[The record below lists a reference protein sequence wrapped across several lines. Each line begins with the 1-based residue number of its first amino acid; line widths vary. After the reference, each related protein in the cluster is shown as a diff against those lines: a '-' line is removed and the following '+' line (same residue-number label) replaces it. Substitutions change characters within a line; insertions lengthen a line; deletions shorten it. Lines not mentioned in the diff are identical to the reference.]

1 MPPAI
6 CPSFQRL
13 SGLLW
18 SVLTWR
24 HILSKLSFLLAFS
37 EAKGMCELHVVSA
50 IVPVWSFQI
59 TIATVSL
66 LIYAPL
72 LGGTGFSPQLFV
84 DESSLIHFVMYSLCA
99 SSWIGKKRK
108 EKKRRKKESSSLF
121 PRFPLIEGSFL
132 PYSGQHNGWWRLL
145 CWHITAED
153 WSLLH
158 AQCPRRA
165 ASVWA
170 PFLWR
175 ISKQLLT
182 GHGYR
187 CLLESTSWIRLLLG
201 TLSP

>member
-37 EAKGMCELHVVSA
+37 EAKRMCELHVVSA
-50 IVPVWSFQI
+50 IVPVWSFWI

-108 EKKRRKKESSSLF
+108 EKEKK
-121 PRFPLIEGSFL
+121 G
-132 PYSGQHNGWWRLL
+132 
-145 CWHITAED
+145 
-153 WSLLH
+153 
-158 AQCPRRA
+158 
-165 ASVWA
+165 
-170 PFLWR
+170 
-175 ISKQLLT
+175 KQLFVSQVPTHWGKLLT
-182 GHGYR
+182 LHW
-187 CLLESTSWIRLLLG
+187 STQWVVEAIMLAHYCQGLK
-201 TLSP
+201 SPTRAMPQTCS

>member
-108 EKKRRKKESSSLF
+108 EKEKK
-121 PRFPLIEGSFL
+121 G
-132 PYSGQHNGWWRLL
+132 
-145 CWHITAED
+145 
-153 WSLLH
+153 
-158 AQCPRRA
+158 
-165 ASVWA
+165 
-170 PFLWR
+170 
-175 ISKQLLT
+175 KQLFVSQVPTHWGKLLT
-182 GHGYR
+182 LQR
-187 CLLESTSWIRLLLG
+187 STQWAVEAIMLAHYCRGLK
-201 TLSP
+201 SPTRAMPQTCS

>member
-37 EAKGMCELHVVSA
+37 EPKRMCELHVVSA
-50 IVPVWSFQI
+50 KVPVWSFRI

-108 EKKRRKKESSSLF
+108 GEKRKAALCFPGSHSLREASYLTAVNTMGGGGYYVGALLPRTEVSYTRNAPDVQLAYGPLFCEGYLSS
-121 PRFPLIEGSFL
+121 
-132 PYSGQHNGWWRLL
+132 
-145 CWHITAED
+145 CWLAMATD
-153 WSLLH
+153 
-158 AQCPRRA
+158 
-165 ASVWA
+165 V
-170 PFLWR
+170 
-175 ISKQLLT
+175 
-182 GHGYR
+182 Y
-187 CLLESTSWIRLLLG
+187 
-201 TLSP
+201 

>member
-59 TIATVSL
+59 TI
-66 LIYAPL
+66 
-72 LGGTGFSPQLFV
+72 GTGFSPQLFV

-108 EKKRRKKESSSLF
+108 EKEKK
-121 PRFPLIEGSFL
+121 G
-132 PYSGQHNGWWRLL
+132 
-145 CWHITAED
+145 
-153 WSLLH
+153 
-158 AQCPRRA
+158 
-165 ASVWA
+165 
-170 PFLWR
+170 
-175 ISKQLLT
+175 KQLFVSQVPTHWGKLLT
-182 GHGYR
+182 LQR
-187 CLLESTSWIRLLLG
+187 STQWVVEAIMLAHYCRGLK
-201 TLSP
+201 SPTRAMPQTCS